1 MQNKILNNY
10 RMRFILT
17 FMLFFINCNAFGDN
31 MQNIII
37 TIKNKK
43 YEAILYDNSTTKEL
57 IKKFPITIT
66 MSDLNGNE
74 KYYNFSKSFSTSSEN
89 VANINKG
96 DIMLFG
102 DNCLVIFYFIK
113 SQLWKSMLM
122 IPKDFVNFNLAVF
135 YIEYSIIILAICQIF
150 YLFNNFM
157 NKK

>member
-37 TIKNKK
+37 MIENKK

-89 VANINKG
+89 VASINKG

-102 DNCLVIFYFIK
+102 DNCLVIFYKSFSTRYRYTKLGYIKNLEDLENSLGKGDISITFILK
-113 SQLWKSMLM
+113 
-122 IPKDFVNFNLAVF
+122 
-135 YIEYSIIILAICQIF
+135 
-150 YLFNNFM
+150 
-157 NKK
+157 

>member
-17 FMLFFINCNAFGDN
+17 FMLFLINCNAFGDN

-37 TIKNKK
+37 TIENKK

-102 DNCLVIFYFIK
+102 NNCLVIFYKSFSTRYKYTKLGYIKNTEDLENSLGKGDIEITFILK
-113 SQLWKSMLM
+113 
-122 IPKDFVNFNLAVF
+122 
-135 YIEYSIIILAICQIF
+135 
-150 YLFNNFM
+150 
-157 NKK
+157 

>member
-1 MQNKILNNY
+1 MLNKILNNY

-17 FMLFFINCNAFGDN
+17 FMLFLINCNAFGDN

-37 TIKNKK
+37 TIKNKE
-43 YEAILYDNSTTKEL
+43 YEAVLYDNSTVREL
-57 IKKFPITIT
+57 IKNFPISIT

-102 DNCLVIFYFIK
+102 DNCLVIFYKSFSTRYRYTKLGYIKNLEDLENSLGKGDIEITFILK
-113 SQLWKSMLM
+113 
-122 IPKDFVNFNLAVF
+122 
-135 YIEYSIIILAICQIF
+135 
-150 YLFNNFM
+150 
-157 NKK
+157 

>member
-37 TIKNKK
+37 TIENKK

-89 VANINKG
+89 VASINKG

-102 DNCLVIFYFIK
+102 DNCLVIFYKSFSTRYRYTKLGYIKNLEDLENSLGKGDIEITFILK
-113 SQLWKSMLM
+113 
-122 IPKDFVNFNLAVF
+122 
-135 YIEYSIIILAICQIF
+135 
-150 YLFNNFM
+150 
-157 NKK
+157 

>member
-37 TIKNKK
+37 TIENKK
-43 YEAILYDNSTTKEL
+43 YEAILYDNSTVREL
-57 IKKFPITIT
+57 IKNFPITIT

-102 DNCLVIFYFIK
+102 DNCLVIFYKSFSTRYRYTKLGYIKNLEDLENSLGKGDIEITFILK
-113 SQLWKSMLM
+113 
-122 IPKDFVNFNLAVF
+122 
-135 YIEYSIIILAICQIF
+135 
-150 YLFNNFM
+150 
-157 NKK
+157 

>member
-10 RMRFILT
+10 RMQFILT

-74 KYYNFSKSFSTSSEN
+74 KYYNFSKSFPTSSEN

-102 DNCLVIFYFIK
+102 DNCLVIFYKSFSTHYKYTKLGYIK
-113 SQLWKSMLM
+113 NTEDLENSFGKGDIS
-122 IPKDFVNFNLAVF
+122 ITFE
-135 YIEYSIIILAICQIF
+135 IEY
-150 YLFNNFM
+150 
-157 NKK
+157 

>member
-102 DNCLVIFYFIK
+102 DNCLVIFYKSFSTHYKYTKLGYIK
-113 SQLWKSMLM
+113 NTEDLENSFGKGDINITFEM
-122 IPKDFVNFNLAVF
+122 
-135 YIEYSIIILAICQIF
+135 EY
-150 YLFNNFM
+150 
-157 NKK
+157 

>member
-89 VANINKG
+89 VASINKG

-102 DNCLVIFYFIK
+102 DNCLVIFYKSFSTRYRYTKLGYIK
-113 SQLWKSMLM
+113 
-122 IPKDFVNFNLAVF
+122 NLEDLENSLGKG
-135 YIEYSIIILAICQIF
+135 YIEITFIL
-150 YLFNNFM
+150 
-157 NKK
+157 K

>member
-10 RMRFILT
+10 RMQFILT

-102 DNCLVIFYFIK
+102 DNCLVIFYKSFSTHYKYTKLGYIK
-113 SQLWKSMLM
+113 NTEDLENSFGKGDIS
-122 IPKDFVNFNLAVF
+122 ITFE
-135 YIEYSIIILAICQIF
+135 IEY
-150 YLFNNFM
+150 
-157 NKK
+157 

>member
-74 KYYNFSKSFSTSSEN
+74 KYYNFSKSFSTSSKN

-102 DNCLVIFYFIK
+102 DNCLVIFYKSFSTHYKYTKLGYIK
-113 SQLWKSMLM
+113 NTEDLENSFGKGD
-122 IPKDFVNFNLAVF
+122 INITFE
-135 YIEYSIIILAICQIF
+135 IEY
-150 YLFNNFM
+150 
-157 NKK
+157 

>member
-1 MQNKILNNY
+1 MLNKILNNY

-37 TIKNKK
+37 TIENKK
-43 YEAILYDNSTTKEL
+43 YEAILYDNLTTKEL

-102 DNCLVIFYFIK
+102 DNCLVIFYKSFSTRYRYTKLGYIKNLEDLENSLGKGDIEITFILK
-113 SQLWKSMLM
+113 
-122 IPKDFVNFNLAVF
+122 
-135 YIEYSIIILAICQIF
+135 
-150 YLFNNFM
+150 
-157 NKK
+157 

>member
-37 TIKNKK
+37 MIENKK
-43 YEAILYDNSTTKEL
+43 YETILYDNSTTKEL

-74 KYYNFSKSFSTSSEN
+74 
-89 VANINKG
+89 NI
-96 DIMLFG
+96 I
-102 DNCLVIFYFIK
+102 IFIK
-113 SQLWKSMLM
+113 
-122 IPKDFVNFNLAVF
+122 VF
-135 YIEYSIIILAICQIF
+135 RLQAKMWQT
-150 YLFNNFM
+150 
-157 NKK
+157 

>member
-1 MQNKILNNY
+1 MNLICKKNKIMQNKILNNY

-57 IKKFPITIT
+57 IKKIPITIT
-66 MSDLNGNE
+66 MSDLNENE

-102 DNCLVIFYFIK
+102 DNCLVIFYKSFSTHYKYTKLGYIK
-113 SQLWKSMLM
+113 NTEDLENSFGKGGIS
-122 IPKDFVNFNLAVF
+122 ITFE
-135 YIEYSIIILAICQIF
+135 IEY
-150 YLFNNFM
+150 
-157 NKK
+157 

>member
-10 RMRFILT
+10 RMKFILT

-102 DNCLVIFYFIK
+102 DNCLVIFYKSFSTRYRYTKLGYIKNLEDLENSLGKGDIEITFILK
-113 SQLWKSMLM
+113 
-122 IPKDFVNFNLAVF
+122 
-135 YIEYSIIILAICQIF
+135 
-150 YLFNNFM
+150 
-157 NKK
+157 

>member
-37 TIKNKK
+37 TIENKK

-74 KYYNFSKSFSTSSEN
+74 KYYNFSKSFPTSSEN

-102 DNCLVIFYFIK
+102 DNCLVIFYKSFSTRYRYTKLGYIK
-113 SQLWKSMLM
+113 
-122 IPKDFVNFNLAVF
+122 NLGDLENSLGKGDINITF
-135 YIEYSIIILAICQIF
+135 EIEY
-150 YLFNNFM
+150 
-157 NKK
+157 

>member
-102 DNCLVIFYFIK
+102 DNCLVIFYKSFSTRYKYTKLGYIK
-113 SQLWKSMLM
+113 NTEDLENSFGKGD
-122 IPKDFVNFNLAVF
+122 INITFE
-135 YIEYSIIILAICQIF
+135 IEY
-150 YLFNNFM
+150 
-157 NKK
+157 

>member
-10 RMRFILT
+10 RMQFILT

-37 TIKNKK
+37 TIENKK

-89 VANINKG
+89 VASINKG

-102 DNCLVIFYFIK
+102 DNCLVIFYKSFSTRYRYTKLGYIKNLEDLENSLGKGDIEITFILK
-113 SQLWKSMLM
+113 
-122 IPKDFVNFNLAVF
+122 
-135 YIEYSIIILAICQIF
+135 
-150 YLFNNFM
+150 
-157 NKK
+157 

>member
-37 TIKNKK
+37 TIENKK

-89 VANINKG
+89 VASINKG

-102 DNCLVIFYFIK
+102 DNCLVIFYKSFSTHYKYTKLGYIKNLEDLENSLGKGDIEITFILK
-113 SQLWKSMLM
+113 
-122 IPKDFVNFNLAVF
+122 
-135 YIEYSIIILAICQIF
+135 
-150 YLFNNFM
+150 
-157 NKK
+157 

>member
-43 YEAILYDNSTTKEL
+43 YEAVLYDNSTTKEL

-102 DNCLVIFYFIK
+102 DNCLVIFYKSFSTRYKYTKLGYIK
-113 SQLWKSMLM
+113 NTEDLESSFGKGDIS
-122 IPKDFVNFNLAVF
+122 ITFE
-135 YIEYSIIILAICQIF
+135 IEY
-150 YLFNNFM
+150 
-157 NKK
+157 

>member
-10 RMRFILT
+10 RMQFILT

-37 TIKNKK
+37 TIENKK

-74 KYYNFSKSFSTSSEN
+74 KYYNFSKNFSTSSEN
-89 VANINKG
+89 VASINKG
-96 DIMLFG
+96 YIMLFG
-102 DNCLVIFYFIK
+102 DNCLVIFYKSFSTRYKYTKLGYIK
-113 SQLWKSMLM
+113 NTEDLENSFGKGDIS
-122 IPKDFVNFNLAVF
+122 ITFE
-135 YIEYSIIILAICQIF
+135 IEY
-150 YLFNNFM
+150 
-157 NKK
+157 

>member
-37 TIKNKK
+37 TIENKK

-96 DIMLFG
+96 DIMFFG
-102 DNCLVIFYFIK
+102 DNCLVIFYKSFSTRYRYTKLGYIKNLEDLENSLGKGDIEITFILK
-113 SQLWKSMLM
+113 
-122 IPKDFVNFNLAVF
+122 
-135 YIEYSIIILAICQIF
+135 
-150 YLFNNFM
+150 
-157 NKK
+157 

>member
-37 TIKNKK
+37 TIKNKE

-102 DNCLVIFYFIK
+102 DNCLVIFYKSFSTRYRYTKLGYIKNLEDLENSLGKGDIEITFILK
-113 SQLWKSMLM
+113 
-122 IPKDFVNFNLAVF
+122 
-135 YIEYSIIILAICQIF
+135 
-150 YLFNNFM
+150 
-157 NKK
+157 

>member
-1 MQNKILNNY
+1 MLNKILNNY

-17 FMLFFINCNAFGDN
+17 FMLFLINCNAFGDN

-37 TIKNKK
+37 TIKNKE
-43 YEAILYDNSTTKEL
+43 YEAVLYDNSTVREL
-57 IKKFPITIT
+57 IKNFPISIT

-102 DNCLVIFYFIK
+102 DNCLVIFYKSFSTRYKYTKLGYIKNTEDLENSFGKGDIEITFILK
-113 SQLWKSMLM
+113 
-122 IPKDFVNFNLAVF
+122 
-135 YIEYSIIILAICQIF
+135 
-150 YLFNNFM
+150 
-157 NKK
+157 

>member
-10 RMRFILT
+10 SMRFILT

-89 VANINKG
+89 VVNVKKG

-102 DNCLVIFYFIK
+102 DNCLVIFYKSFSTRYRYTKLGYIKNLEDLENSLGKGDIEITFILK
-113 SQLWKSMLM
+113 
-122 IPKDFVNFNLAVF
+122 
-135 YIEYSIIILAICQIF
+135 
-150 YLFNNFM
+150 
-157 NKK
+157 

>member
-1 MQNKILNNY
+1 MLNKILNNY

-17 FMLFFINCNAFGDN
+17 FMLFLINCNAFGDN

-37 TIKNKK
+37 TIKNKE
-43 YEAILYDNSTTKEL
+43 YEAVLYDNSTVREL
-57 IKKFPITIT
+57 IKNFPISIT

-102 DNCLVIFYFIK
+102 DNCLVIFYKSFSTRYKYTKLGYIK
-113 SQLWKSMLM
+113 NTEDLENSFGKGDIS
-122 IPKDFVNFNLAVF
+122 ITFE
-135 YIEYSIIILAICQIF
+135 IEY
-150 YLFNNFM
+150 
-157 NKK
+157 

>member
-10 RMRFILT
+10 CMRFILT

-102 DNCLVIFYFIK
+102 DNCLVIFYKSFSTRYRYTKLGYIK
-113 SQLWKSMLM
+113 
-122 IPKDFVNFNLAVF
+122 NLEDLENSLGKGDINITF
-135 YIEYSIIILAICQIF
+135 EIEY
-150 YLFNNFM
+150 
-157 NKK
+157 

>member
-37 TIKNKK
+37 TIENKK

-74 KYYNFSKSFSTSSEN
+74 KYYNFSKSFTTSSEN

-102 DNCLVIFYFIK
+102 DNCLVIFYKSFSTRYKYTKLGYIK
-113 SQLWKSMLM
+113 NTEDLENSFGKGD
-122 IPKDFVNFNLAVF
+122 INITFE
-135 YIEYSIIILAICQIF
+135 IEY
-150 YLFNNFM
+150 
-157 NKK
+157 

>member
-1 MQNKILNNY
+1 MQNKILNND
-10 RMRFILT
+10 RMRFILI

-74 KYYNFSKSFSTSSEN
+74 KYYNFSKSFSTSSKN

-102 DNCLVIFYFIK
+102 DNCLVIFYKSFSTHYKYTKLGYIK
-113 SQLWKSMLM
+113 NTEDLEISFGKGDIS
-122 IPKDFVNFNLAVF
+122 ITFE
-135 YIEYSIIILAICQIF
+135 IEY
-150 YLFNNFM
+150 
-157 NKK
+157 

>member
-1 MQNKILNNY
+1 MLNKILNNY
-10 RMRFILT
+10 RMQFILT

-43 YEAILYDNSTTKEL
+43 YEVILYDNSTTKEL

-74 KYYNFSKSFSTSSEN
+74 KYYNFSKSFTTSSEN

-102 DNCLVIFYFIK
+102 DNCLVIFYKSFSTRYKYTKLGYIK
-113 SQLWKSMLM
+113 NTEDLENSFGKGDIS
-122 IPKDFVNFNLAVF
+122 ITFE
-135 YIEYSIIILAICQIF
+135 IEY
-150 YLFNNFM
+150 
-157 NKK
+157 

>member
-1 MQNKILNNY
+1 MKNKILNDYNI
-10 RMRFILT
+10 RFI
-17 FMLFFINCNAFGDN
+17 FIIISILFFINKNTFGEN
-31 MQNIII
+31 MQEIILK
-37 TIKNKK
+37 IKNKE

-102 DNCLVIFYFIK
+102 DNCLVIFYKSFSTRYKYTKLGYIKNTEDLESSFGKGDIEITFILK
-113 SQLWKSMLM
+113 
-122 IPKDFVNFNLAVF
+122 
-135 YIEYSIIILAICQIF
+135 
-150 YLFNNFM
+150 
-157 NKK
+157 

>member
-102 DNCLVIFYFIK
+102 DNCLVIFYKSFSTRYKYTKLGYIK
-113 SQLWKSMLM
+113 NTEDLESSFGKGD
-122 IPKDFVNFNLAVF
+122 INITFE
-135 YIEYSIIILAICQIF
+135 IEY
-150 YLFNNFM
+150 
-157 NKK
+157 

>member
-37 TIKNKK
+37 TIENKK

-102 DNCLVIFYFIK
+102 DNCLVIFYKSFSTRYKYTKLGYIK
-113 SQLWKSMLM
+113 NTE
-122 IPKDFVNFNLAVF
+122 DFENSFGKGDINITF
-135 YIEYSIIILAICQIF
+135 EIEY
-150 YLFNNFM
+150 
-157 NKK
+157 

>member
-57 IKKFPITIT
+57 IKKIPITIT

-102 DNCLVIFYFIK
+102 DNCLVIFYKSFSTRYKYTKLGYIK
-113 SQLWKSMLM
+113 NTEDLENSFGKGDIS
-122 IPKDFVNFNLAVF
+122 ITFE
-135 YIEYSIIILAICQIF
+135 IEY
-150 YLFNNFM
+150 
-157 NKK
+157 

>member
-17 FMLFFINCNAFGDN
+17 FMLFLINCNAFGDN

-37 TIKNKK
+37 TIENKK

-102 DNCLVIFYFIK
+102 DDCLVIFYKSFSTHYKYTKLGYIK
-113 SQLWKSMLM
+113 NTEDLENSFGKGD
-122 IPKDFVNFNLAVF
+122 INITFE
-135 YIEYSIIILAICQIF
+135 IEY
-150 YLFNNFM
+150 
-157 NKK
+157 

>member
-1 MQNKILNNY
+1 MQNKMLNNY

-89 VANINKG
+89 VASINKG

-102 DNCLVIFYFIK
+102 DNCLVIFYKSFSTRYRYTKLGYIKNLEDLENSLGKGDIEITFILK
-113 SQLWKSMLM
+113 
-122 IPKDFVNFNLAVF
+122 
-135 YIEYSIIILAICQIF
+135 
-150 YLFNNFM
+150 
-157 NKK
+157 

>member
-1 MQNKILNNY
+1 MLNKILNNY
-10 RMRFILT
+10 RMQFILT

-37 TIKNKK
+37 MIENKK

-74 KYYNFSKSFSTSSEN
+74 KYYNFSKSFPTSSEN

-102 DNCLVIFYFIK
+102 DNCLVIFYKSFSTRYRYTKLGYIK
-113 SQLWKSMLM
+113 
-122 IPKDFVNFNLAVF
+122 NLEDLENSLGKGDISITF
-135 YIEYSIIILAICQIF
+135 EIEY
-150 YLFNNFM
+150 
-157 NKK
+157 

>member
-17 FMLFFINCNAFGDN
+17 FMLFLINCNAFGDN

-37 TIKNKK
+37 TIENKK
-43 YEAILYDNSTTKEL
+43 YEAVLYDNSTTKEL

-102 DNCLVIFYFIK
+102 DNCLVIFYKSFSTRYRYTKLGYIK
-113 SQLWKSMLM
+113 
-122 IPKDFVNFNLAVF
+122 NLEDLENSLGKG
-135 YIEYSIIILAICQIF
+135 YIEITFIL
-150 YLFNNFM
+150 
-157 NKK
+157 K